1 MPTYEY
7 ECLSCGTH
15 FDAFQKMSD
24 SPLDRCL
31 QCKGSVRRIVS
42 GGSGLI
48 FKGSGFYITDYAKGK
63 GKKTE
68 TTTAPKNGSKSNSSK
83 PKTADTSN
91 TKKKIAQPLTDPLN
105 SDHALDKSLLANPK
119 FQ

>member
-7 ECLSCGTH
+7 ECLSCGNH

-24 SPLDRCL
+24 SHLDKCV

-68 TTTAPKNGSKSNSSK
+68 ASAPIKETSKKTEPKASK
-83 PKTADTSN
+83 TPN
-91 TKKKIAQPLTDPLN
+91 TKEK
-105 SDHALDKSLLANPK
+105 
-119 FQ
+119 

>member
-15 FDAFQKMSD
+15 FDTFQKMSD
-24 SPLDRCL
+24 LPLDKCI
-31 QCKGSVRRIVS
+31 QCKGTVRRIVS

-63 GKKTE
+63 GKKPE
-68 TTTAPKNGSKSNSSK
+68 NAKPSKEVSKAAASEKKSKKASSSK
-83 PKTADTSN
+83 
-91 TKKKIAQPLTDPLN
+91 KK
-105 SDHALDKSLLANPK
+105 
-119 FQ
+119 

>member
-24 SPLDRCL
+24 SPLDKCI

-63 GKKTE
+63 GKKSEVVQPKKKSSDPKSAESKSKKE
-68 TTTAPKNGSKSNSSK
+68 TTSKKN
-83 PKTADTSN
+83 
-91 TKKKIAQPLTDPLN
+91 
-105 SDHALDKSLLANPK
+105 
-119 FQ
+119 

>member
-7 ECLSCGTH
+7 ECLSCGAH

-24 SPLDRCL
+24 SPIDNCIN
-31 QCKGSVRRIVS
+31 CKGSVRRIVS

-63 GKKTE
+63 GKNSGSSTSAKESATTKTSTSK
-68 TTTAPKNGSKSNSSK
+68 TTKANSSK
-83 PKTADTSN
+83 AK
-91 TKKKIAQPLTDPLN
+91 
-105 SDHALDKSLLANPK
+105 
-119 FQ
+119 

>member
-7 ECLSCGTH
+7 ECLSCGNH

-24 SPLDRCL
+24 SHLDKCV

-63 GKKTE
+63 AKKTE
-68 TTTAPKNGSKSNSSK
+68 TATPPKKKSTTSKAPKASS
-83 PKTADTSN
+83 PK
-91 TKKKIAQPLTDPLN
+91 
-105 SDHALDKSLLANPK
+105 DK
-119 FQ
+119 

>member
-15 FDAFQKMSD
+15 FDAFQKMSEF
-24 SPLDRCL
+24 PLDKCI

-63 GKKTE
+63 EKKTE
-68 TTTAPKNGSKSNSSK
+68 ATTSTKSPPTTKSSETK
-83 PKTADTSN
+83 PAKVSN
-91 TKKKIAQPLTDPLN
+91 TK
-105 SDHALDKSLLANPK
+105 DK
-119 FQ
+119 

>member
-7 ECLSCGTH
+7 KCLSCGVE

-24 SPLDRCL
+24 SPLDRCVE
-31 QCKGSVRRIVS
+31 CRGKVRRVVS

-63 GKKTE
+63 GSKDSTDTSTKK
-68 TTTAPKNGSKSNSSK
+68 APKPSSTSSK
-83 PKTADTSN
+83 P
-91 TKKKIAQPLTDPLN
+91 L
-105 SDHALDKSLLANPK
+105 KSK
-119 FQ
+119 

>member
-15 FDAFQKMSD
+15 FDTFQKMSD
-24 SPLDRCL
+24 LPLDKCI

-63 GKKTE
+63 GKQAE
-68 TTTAPKNGSKSNSSK
+68 TQAPEKKAATVEASESK
-83 PKTADTSN
+83 PAKAAPFS
-91 TKKKIAQPLTDPLN
+91 TK
-105 SDHALDKSLLANPK
+105 DK
-119 FQ
+119 

>member
-7 ECLSCGTH
+7 ECLSCGAH

-24 SPLDRCL
+24 SPIDNCIN
-31 QCKGSVRRIVS
+31 CKGSVRRIVS

-63 GKKTE
+63 GKQTESSTTKQKKTSAS
-68 TTTAPKNGSKSNSSK
+68 TAPAPKKTTPKNNS
-83 PKTADTSN
+83 
-91 TKKKIAQPLTDPLN
+91 
-105 SDHALDKSLLANPK
+105 
-119 FQ
+119 

>member
-7 ECLSCGTH
+7 ECLSCGNH

-24 SPLDRCL
+24 SHLDKCV

-63 GKKTE
+63 AKKTE
-68 TTTAPKNGSKSNSSK
+68 TATPPKKSTTSKAPKASS
-83 PKTADTSN
+83 PK
-91 TKKKIAQPLTDPLN
+91 
-105 SDHALDKSLLANPK
+105 DK
-119 FQ
+119 

>member
-15 FDAFQKMSD
+15 FDTFQKMSD
-24 SPLDRCL
+24 SPLDNCIN
-31 QCKGSVRRIVS
+31 CKGSVRRKVS

-48 FKGSGFYITDYAKGK
+48 FKGSGFYITDYAKGN

-68 TTTAPKNGSKSNSSK
+68 SSTSKK
-83 PKTADTSN
+83 KTSTSN
-91 TKKKIAQPLTDPLN
+91 TSAASATKTSGTKKD
-105 SDHALDKSLLANPK
+105 
-119 FQ
+119 

>member
-24 SPLDRCL
+24 SPLDNCVN
-31 QCKGSVRRIVS
+31 CKGSVRRIVS

-48 FKGSGFYITDYAKGK
+48 FKGSGFYITDYAKGS
-63 GKKTE
+63 GKKAE
-68 TTTAPKNGSKSNSSK
+68 TSTSEKKTSKSGATPTKSAK
-83 PKTADTSN
+83 VSN
-91 TKKKIAQPLTDPLN
+91 TK
-105 SDHALDKSLLANPK
+105 DK
-119 FQ
+119 